1 MQVLTTGVR
10 ETTRNETEWK
20 TERGGRE
27 TGRDF
32 AETATEKD
40 DVEKAE
46 IQTEEDEKL
55 N

>member
-1 MQVLTTGVR
+1 MTMGVR
-10 ETTRNETEWK
+10 ETTRNETERK

-32 AETATEKD
+32 AKTATEKD

-46 IQTEEDEKL
+46 IQTQRRMR